1 MSSIAVKVHPFVL
14 FNIIDS
20 FERRSLKTPRVF
32 GTLLGNV
39 DKLGN
44 VEVSNCFVV
53 LYREKDGE
61 LYIDLNLARELMDL
75 HRKVNPNESIVG
87 WFAVGPSSSDDY
99 AFLLHEYYSR
109 ETTNPIH
116 LCVDPTTEKGID
128 IKAFVS
134 TNFGVPNGDERS
146 RGTMLSQ
153 VSSLS
158 LVAGYDAEL
167 VALKACANGIQ
178 TPDTGYPIG
187 KELDTVLKACSEI
200 NSLLGTVLKFI
211 DDKILGP
218 SAASRPANS
227 NEIGRQ
233 LMAMVENV
241 IPLDAQNAEAMNAVL
256 KDLLMVI
263 YLSNLGKTQLMLNEK
278 LVLS

>member
-1 MSSIAVKVHPFVL
+1 MSSIAVKVHPVVL

-167 VALKACANGIQ
+167 VALKACANGVLN
-178 TPDTGYPIG
+178 PEVGYPIG
-187 KELDTVLKACSEI
+187 KELDTVLKACTEI
-200 NSLLGTVLKFI
+200 NGLLGTVLEFI
-211 DDKILGP
+211 DDKILDS
-218 SAASRPANS
+218 SATSRPANS

-241 IPLDAQNAEAMNAVL
+241 IPLDAQNIEAMNAVL

-278 LVLS
+278 LILS

>member
-1 MSSIAVKVHPFVL
+1 MSSIAVKVHPVVL

-44 VEVSNCFVV
+44 VEVANCFVV

-61 LYIDLNLARELMDL
+61 LYIDLNLARELMEL

-167 VALKACANGIQ
+167 VALKACANGIHQ
-178 TPDTGYPIG
+178 PDIGYPIG
-187 KELDTVLKACSEI
+187 KELDTVLKACTEI
-200 NSLLGTVLKFI
+200 NGLLGTVLKFI
-211 DDKILGP
+211 DDKILGS

-241 IPLDAQNAEAMNAVL
+241 IPLDVQNIEAMNAVL

-278 LVLS
+278 LILS

>member
-1 MSSIAVKVHPFVL
+1 MSGIDVKVHPVVL

-20 FERRSLKTPRVF
+20 FERRSRKIPRVF

-61 LYIDLNLARELMDL
+61 LYIDLNLARELGDL
-75 HRKVNPNESIVG
+75 HRKVNPNEVIVG
-87 WFAVGPSSSDDY
+87 WFAVGPGSSDDY

-116 LCVDPTTEKGID
+116 LCVDPTVEKGLD

-134 TNFGVPNGDERS
+134 TNFGVPNGDDRS
-146 RGTMLSQ
+146 KGTMFSQ

-158 LVAGYDAEL
+158 LVAGYDTEL
-167 VALKACANGIQ
+167 VALKACSNSIAEPEGQQIEC
-178 TPDTGYPIG
+178 
-187 KELDTVLKACSEI
+187 ELDTLLKSCNEI
-200 NSLLGTVLKFI
+200 TNLLNVVLKFI
-211 DDKILGP
+211 DEKIIG
-218 SAASRPANS
+218 ASSPTDRPANC
-227 NEIGRQ
+227 NDIGRQ
-233 LMAMVENV
+233 LMSMVENV
-241 IPLDAQNAEAMNAVL
+241 IPLDVSNAEAMNAVL